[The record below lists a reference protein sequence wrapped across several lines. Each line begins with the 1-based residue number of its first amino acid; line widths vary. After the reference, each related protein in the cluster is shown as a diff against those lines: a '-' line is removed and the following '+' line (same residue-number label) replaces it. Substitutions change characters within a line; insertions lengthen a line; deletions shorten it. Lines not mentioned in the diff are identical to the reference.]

1 MKETSF
7 PAEGAKAPSGSKAKR
22 ENDVSDNR
30 ISQEGK
36 NVNENTNKIGKMN
49 ETVSSITSVKAP
61 SGSKAKLLD
70 TVSYNRI
77 SQKGKMSSI
86 MKKPRGKNTIIPDLL
101 PIS

>member
-7 PAEGAKAPSGSKAKR
+7 PAEGAKAPSGSKVKR

-36 NVNENTNKIGKMN
+36 
-49 ETVSSITSVKAP
+49 
-61 SGSKAKLLD
+61 
-70 TVSYNRI
+70 
-77 SQKGKMSSI
+77 MSNI
-86 MKKPRGKNTIIPDLL
+86 MKKPRGKNAIIPYLL